1 MIINLA
7 MTKSV
12 HQIFQLL
19 ENYIIDGRDHF
30 KKLDSLLALLVL
42 TMLFLM
48 PLLPAFLGQ
57 GYEQIKVLFFLSGG
71 SLISAIWIIASFT
84 NPNRFT
90 IKNTALNIGFLAF
103 LSALVLTSVFGIDLT
118 SSLLGNPPYF
128 QGIIVYLYCYLLFL
142 IVSTVPIKMK
152 AFYWVWIFSS
162 LIVTF
167 LAFYQWILLHIF
179 HFDIPTYSGRV
190 VSTFGQPSLFS
201 GYLLFTLPLIISL
214 IKQSSSLEKKLL
226 IFAFIINI
234 LGIVSSQSRGA
245 LLLAGGLLFF
255 WIWSSFKHRLI
266 KIFMIISLIIVVSMG
281 IFSTV
286 RGDGILNQEI
296 IKPLTGTRVGEE
308 GQERRVYIW
317 IFITDLIQKKPILGY
332 GLDNLKQVFPTA
344 LQEMNPKPAFYFTVK
359 DLTVDRAHNYILD
372 LLISGGLL
380 VFFSWMSLL
389 FLLVANAKNKWEL
402 MFLVILFIYLQFQI
416 QSIVHLIFFYTI
428 AGLINRS
435 EKNITPL

>member
-1 MIINLA
+1 
-7 MTKSV
+7 MTKTRRYFF
-12 HQIFQLL
+12 QIV
-19 ENYIIDGRDHF
+19 ESYIIDGRDHF
-30 KKLDSLLALLVL
+30 KKIDSLLAFLVL
-42 TMLFLM
+42 IMLVII
-48 PLLPAFLGQ
+48 PLIPAFLGQ
-57 GYEQIKVLFFLSGG
+57 GYEQIKVLFFLSSG
-71 SLISAIWIIASFT
+71 SLISGIWIIASFT
-84 NPNRFT
+84 NPDRFT
-90 IKNTALNIGFLAF
+90 IKNTALNMGFLAF
-103 LSALVLTSVFGIDLT
+103 LAALILTSVFGIDLS

-142 IVSTVPIKMK
+142 IVSTVPIKIK

-162 LIVTF
+162 LVVTF

-179 HFDIPTYSGRV
+179 NFDIPTYSGRV

-226 IFAFIINI
+226 IFTFTINI
-234 LGIVSSQSRGA
+234 LGIVSSESRGA
-245 LLLAGGLLFF
+245 LILAGGLLFF
-255 WIWSSFKHRLI
+255 WIWSAFRHRLI
-266 KIFMIISLIIVVSMG
+266 KFFMIFSLIIVISMG
-281 IFSTV
+281 IFSTL
-286 RGDGILNQEI
+286 RGDGIINQEI

-317 IFITDLIQKKPILGY
+317 IFITDLIQKKPLFGY

-344 LQEMNPKPAFYFTVK
+344 LQEINPKPAFYFTVK

-380 VFFSWMSLL
+380 VFFSWMGLL
-389 FLLVANAKNKWEL
+389 FLLVANAKTKWEL
-402 MFLVILFIYLQFQI
+402 MFLVLVFIYLQFQI